1 MLFYKKE
8 ISEKTLATTTPIL
21 ATRFN
26 NLQSRI
32 RTIYGAAA
40 SASSTSGYG
49 QSVRSAQV
57 DDWTAVQKTFD
68 AVANVNYTTN
78 RITITSHNFVQG
90 KLVEYDANGNDPVI
104 ENLIEDAHYYIR
116 RIDANTIELY
126 YEYDPDTGTF
136 SRQVDL
142 LSGSSGTHILNY
154 YDADK
159 IGHTDYF
166 NLYLDI
172 AAARIHQVGSGF
184 TIGNNVILQKGDV
197 IEESYIN
204 FLEGVMTD
212 VEADKFLIADPG
224 QVSLESLRDGTN
236 TSIDSV
242 RTSSWNGTIRHEFTL
257 NFSSTAQAR
266 GFWNA
271 AGEIRFL
278 PSLTGGSGTKTSDW
292 RNMINEAN
300 GVGNLTF
307 SRTGISKTGPTGSLT
322 TSINPR
328 NLTTSYQVLMQRTGA
343 SYTNNRYRLYARRNN
358 NTQYQFR
365 LEFADLDSPGGFGID
380 ENVNGTLSSVI
391 QIYRP
396 NGTMSIGGT
405 NYTTVS
411 FTATGQNTSTL

>member
-1 MLFYKKE
+1 M
-8 ISEKTLATTTPIL
+8 ATTTPVL

-32 RTIYGAAA
+32 RTIYGAPS

-57 DDWTAVQKTFD
+57 DNWNASDRTFSATAD
-68 AVANVNYTTN
+68 VNYTTN
-78 RITITSHNFVQG
+78 RITITGHNFIEG
-90 KLVEYDANGNDPVI
+90 KLAGYDPNGNSPVV
-104 ENLIEDAHYYIR
+104 ETLIEDAHYYIKV
-116 RIDANTIELY
+116 IDNNTIELY
-126 YEYDPDTGTF
+126 FEYDSTTNTF
-136 SRQVDL
+136 SRIVDL
-142 LSGSSGTHILNY
+142 LSGSTGDHILEY
-154 YDADK
+154 YDAEK
-159 IGHTDYF
+159 ISHDDYF

-172 AAARIHQVGSGF
+172 ATARIHQVGSGF
-184 TIGNNVILQKGDV
+184 TVGNNVILQTGDL
-197 IEESYIN
+197 IDEDYIN
-204 FLEGVMTD
+204 FLETTMTS

-224 QVSLESLRDGTN
+224 QVSLESLRDGSN
-236 TSIDSV
+236 TPIDSY
-242 RTSSWNGTIRHEFTL
+242 RTSAWNGTRRHEFTV
-257 NFSSTAQAR
+257 NFTSTAQAR

-271 AGEIRFL
+271 GGQIRFL

-307 SRTGISKTGPTGSLT
+307 SRTGTTKTGPTGTIT

-328 NLTTSYQVLMQRTGA
+328 NLTTSYQVLMQRNGA
-343 SYTNNRYRLYARRNN
+343 SYGNNRYRLYARRNN

-380 ENVNGTLSSVI
+380 ENVNGNLSSVI

-396 NGTMSIGGT
+396 TGSVSIGGT
-405 NYTTVS
+405 SYTTVS
-411 FTATGQNTSTL
+411 FSVTGQNTSTL